1 MIESTGIYIRVSTE
15 EQAKDGFSIAAQ
27 KEKLTKYAEVSDWV
41 IFDYYIDDGIS
52 GKNIKDRPEMQRM
65 LSDIQS
71 GKVNNILVYKL
82 DRLTRSLMN
91 LMELIQFFEKYNC
104 SLNSQT
110 ERLDTSNAVGRMFVK
125 IIGTFAEFERENLAE
140 RVSFG
145 YEEKTRQ
152 GNYTNTNGV
161 FGYDY
166 VVGEQSLLI
175 NEEEAEQV
183 KRIYELYLKG
193 NSFYKIANTFNFE
206 GIESKRGGTWAAA
219 TIKSI
224 LTNPLY
230 IGRVRYGVSKKLQAR
245 SFEQQGNNI
254 PVIIEEELWTK
265 VQRAIQ
271 LRTSHKIR
279 RYPSHNSY
287 FFGVARCQHCGAK
300 MLARQQKQH
309 GSTYITYSCSNKALH
324 LCDAKG
330 FSHNKLEI
338 AFCQYISC
346 FSFQLSGETFSEI
359 EHKNFSDKKL
369 SDYDNKLNVLAKRK
383 EKIRESFIQDNLSL
397 EEYRLL
403 ITQVERKEKTIQE
416 RIKTISSSTTN
427 HKDITF
433 YNIRDIICDFKLNW
447 NYLTNE
453 ERVQFF
459 EQFVDSIIVYKETSR
474 VVIEKIEFKT
484 LII

>member
-27 KEKLTKYAEVSDWV
+27 KEKLTKYAEVSDWI

-91 LMELIQFFEKYNC
+91 LMELIQFFEQYNC

-183 KRIYELYLKG
+183 RRIYELYLKG

-206 GIESKRGGTWAAA
+206 GIESKRGGKWAAA

-254 PVIIEEELWTK
+254 PVIIEEELWDK
-265 VQRAIQ
+265 VQQVIR
-271 LRTSHKIR
+271 LRTRHKIR
-279 RYPSHNSY
+279 RYPSQNSY
-287 FFGVARCQHCGAK
+287 FFGVARCQLCGSK
-300 MLARQQKQH
+300 MLARQQMQH

-324 LCDAKG
+324 LCNSKG

-346 FSFQLSGETFSEI
+346 FTFLLSKEAFMEI
-359 EHKNFSDKKL
+359 ESESFGSKKL
-369 SDYDNKLNVLAKRK
+369 TDNNNKLKALITRK
-383 EKIRESFIQDNLSL
+383 KKIRDNFIQDKLSL

-403 ITQVERKEKTIQE
+403 IAQVERREETIQE
-416 RIKTISSSTTN
+416 RIKTISSSIN
-427 HKDITF
+427 SHK
-433 YNIRDIICDFKLNW
+433 NISFPNVRDIICDFKLNW
-447 NYLTNE
+447 SYLTNE

-474 VVIEKIEFKT
+474 VVIEKIQFKILT
-484 LII
+484 V

>member
-1 MIESTGIYIRVSTE
+1 MIERTGIYIRVSTE

-27 KEKLTKYAEVSDWV
+27 KEKLTKYAEVSDWFV
-41 IFDYYIDDGIS
+41 FDYYIDNGIS
-52 GKNIKDRPEMQRM
+52 GKNIKDRPEMHR
-65 LSDIQS
+65 LLRDIEL
-71 GKVNNILVYKL
+71 GNINNVLVYKL

-91 LMELIQFFEKYNC
+91 LMELIQFFERYNC

-166 VVGEQSLLI
+166 VVGEQCLLI

-183 KRIYELYLKG
+183 RRIYELYLRG
-193 NSFYKIANTFNFE
+193 NSFCSIANTFNLE
-206 GIESKRGGTWAAA
+206 GIESKRGGMWAAA

-230 IGRVRYGVSKKLQAR
+230 IGRVRYGVSKKLHAR
-245 SFEQQGNNI
+245 SFERQGNNI
-254 PVIIEEELWTK
+254 PVIIEEKIWRR
-265 VQRAIQ
+265 VQQVIQ
-271 LRTSHKIR
+271 RRTSNRIR
-279 RYPSHNSY
+279 RYPSQNSY
-287 FFGVARCQHCGAK
+287 FFGVTRCQQCGGK
-300 MLARQQKQH
+300 MIARQQKQH
-309 GSTYITYSCSNKALH
+309 GSTYITYFCSNKVLH

-330 FSHNKLEI
+330 FSHNKMEA
-338 AFCQYISC
+338 AFLQYIDY
-346 FSFQLSGETFSEI
+346 FSFILPNESLMETGHNNYRE
-359 EHKNFSDKKL
+359 KKFANYKKRL
-369 SDYDNKLNVLAKRK
+369 KLLIKRK
-383 EKIRESFIQDNLSL
+383 EKIRDNFIQESLSV
-397 EEYRLL
+397 ENYKLL
-403 ITQVERKEKTIQE
+403 IEQVEKKEKIIQE
-416 RIKTISSSTTN
+416 KIKNILDTVGDS
-427 HKDITF
+427 KDISF
-433 YNIRDIICDFKLNW
+433 YDVKDIVLDFKLNW

-459 EQFVDSIIVYKETSR
+459 EQFVDSIVVFKEDKKVIIEQVQFKAK
-474 VVIEKIEFKT
+474 VV
-484 LII
+484 